1 MDKQTTKKKSSVK
14 RNGLIAA
21 AAVLVLIIAIVVVG
35 LVMFF
40 QSPEKKIADGLA
52 NLIKAKSIG
61 VEGTMVATS
70 SLGDVTATVSGQ
82 TDKKVAG
89 ADIAFQ
95 YTTEDDSKLDGKVQS
110 IVDQDGTLYVKL
122 DDPKKFTEQYADT
135 FLSNL
140 FGQVGGSSL
149 TPEQRAIFFAPMRQS
164 IVNIGDK
171 LDDRWIK
178 ITESDIQSFT
188 GESGNGTDCYIAFS
202 QKLDSDKSAR
212 NNLAAAYVKYRF
224 IKIETSVEDDEYGKG
239 YTISLDQAKL
249 KDFKDAVSDN
259 AAVKELGSCGL
270 DVLTLGA
277 NSDMSDQSID
287 IWMNDL
293 SNEITR
299 VRYTKPDG
307 ERTTAV
313 DMKLSYNVPVDVST
327 PADATTLEEVL
338 PTLLGTQ

>member
-21 AAVLVLIIAIVVVG
+21 VAVLVLVIIIVAVG

-61 VEGTMVATS
+61 IEGTMAATS
-70 SLGDVTATVSGQ
+70 SLGDVTATISGQ
-82 TDKKVAG
+82 TDKKLAS

-95 YTTEDDSKLDGKVQS
+95 YTTEDDSKLDGTMKS
-110 IVDQDGTLYVKL
+110 IVDQDGTLYVQL
-122 DDPKKFTEQYADT
+122 EDPKKFTEQYADT

-140 FGQVGGSSL
+140 FGQIGGSALS
-149 TPEQRAIFFAPMRQS
+149 PEQRAIFFAPLRQS
-164 IVNIGDK
+164 IVDVGDK

-178 ITESDIQSFT
+178 ITDSDIQAFSGEGST
-188 GESGNGTDCYIAFS
+188 GSDCYIAFS
-202 QKLDSDKSAR
+202 QKLDSDRSAR
-212 NNLAAAYVKYRF
+212 NNLAAAYIKYRF
-224 IKIETSVEDDEYGKG
+224 IKIETAVEDEKYGEG

-270 DVLTLGA
+270 DILTLGA

-287 IWMNDL
+287 IWMSDI

-307 ERTTAV
+307 ERTTTV

-327 PADATTLEEVL
+327 PTDATTLQDVL
-338 PTLLGTQ
+338 PTLLRTQ